1 MNNHTHKKVYIA
13 TQQGAHGNNKGAIL
27 LLRRD
32 NAESFLGK
40 GSQGSCVVG
49 NSLIV
54 KVFAVTVA
62 DVALKGKRGEGRGVE
77 QNKGSRKGKGLT

>member
-1 MNNHTHKKVYIA
+1 
-13 TQQGAHGNNKGAIL
+13 
-27 LLRRD
+27 
-32 NAESFLGK
+32 
-40 GSQGSCVVG
+40 VVG